1 VFLMDFQTVREAKE
15 EIEKFINFYNYKRLH
30 QNLDYKTPN
39 DVYTGSCRVE
49 SFIYAQIN
57 LSETLNRQNLV

>member
-1 VFLMDFQTVREAKE
+1 MDFQTVREAKV

-39 DVYTGSCRVE
+39 DVYSG
-49 SFIYAQIN
+49 
-57 LSETLNRQNLV
+57 